1 MGKTA
6 VLSKN
11 QENSFDLNN
20 HKDHYVNR
28 VIPNGASKEK
38 NFLDF
43 LKE

>member
-20 HKDHYVNR
+20 HKDNYINK
-28 VIPNGASKEK
+28 VIPNGDSKETK
-38 NFLDF
+38 FLDF